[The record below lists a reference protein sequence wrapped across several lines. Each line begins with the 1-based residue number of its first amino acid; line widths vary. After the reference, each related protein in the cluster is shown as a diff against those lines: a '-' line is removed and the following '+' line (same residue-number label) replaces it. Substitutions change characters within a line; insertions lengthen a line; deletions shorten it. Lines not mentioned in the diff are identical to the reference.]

1 MNAPVSIVPELLPDR
16 WWPAFLLPTLEH
28 DHPQPDPSILAL
40 RSSMTTQTWRCAI
53 TGFNGFANTLPA
65 FEADDL
71 DLASLVSHL
80 APDQGPQVIREKK
93 KGTYVIPSLLADKPL
108 VGLTLKRAEARGL
121 ETVGKQRSRSHV
133 TTSRLARMEFDD
145 LSEEQARK
153 ILQRLIGAGIA
164 FIAYSTHSH
173 GTDEHVRLRLWLP
186 IDIAVDR
193 ERYQRLMAV
202 INRLLC
208 DDLGDESALPM
219 YQQQGIWMVHPDRQ
233 GQAFRLVHPGHL
245 LSIAALEQHVELP
258 SPVHRSPSIWI
269 PGAMP
274 AFSTPVVAGPV
285 HVNLKQ
291 LAAALLL
298 WDPEPYA
305 SWMRACM
312 CLKALLG
319 HAPTEILYDL
329 WMRFCARGSA
339 RATARNHED
348 AYSPQRLFVEGRALM
363 PAEQALRT
371 LYAVAR
377 DNGLALLRESC
388 NALVPTDRLEL
399 ALTYLKTYHRKA
411 LDQFLAEYFA
421 SKEAA

>member
-1 MNAPVSIVPELLPDR
+1 MNAPAPTVPALLPAR
-16 WWPAFLLPTLEH
+16 WWPAFLPPTLEH
-28 DHPQPDPSILAL
+28 DRPQPDASILAF
-40 RSSMTTQTWRCAI
+40 RSSMTTQTWRGEI
-53 TGFNGFANTLPA
+53 TGFTGFANTLPA
-65 FEADDL
+65 FEAADL

-80 APDQGPQVIREKK
+80 APDRGPQVICNKK

-108 VGLTLKRAEARGL
+108 VGRTLKRAIARKL
-121 ETVGKQRSRSHV
+121 KTIGKQRSRSHV
-133 TTSRLARMEFDD
+133 TTSRLARMEFDR
-145 LSEEQARK
+145 LSKEQAGQ
-153 ILQRLIGAGIA
+153 ILQRLIDAGIA
-164 FIAYSTHSH
+164 FIAHNTHSH
-173 GTDEHVRLRLWLP
+173 GTDEQVRLRLWLP
-186 IDIAVDR
+186 IDSAVDR
-193 ERYQRLMAV
+193 ERYQRLMTV
-202 INRLLC
+202 IKLRLC
-208 DDLGDESALPM
+208 DGLGDDSACLL
-219 YQQQGIWMVHPDRQ
+219 YQQQGVWMAHPDRQ
-233 GQAFRLVHPGHL
+233 GQAFRLVHAGFV
-245 LSIAALEQHVELP
+245 LSVEALEQHVEMPAPVNRGP
-258 SPVHRSPSIWI
+258 SRWI

-285 HVNLKQ
+285 QVNLQQ
-291 LAAALLL
+291 LEAALLL
-298 WDPEPYA
+298 WDPEAYA
-305 SWMRACM
+305 SWMKACM

-348 AYSPQRLFVEGRALM
+348 AYSPQRLFAEGHPLM

-388 NALVPTDRLEL
+388 HALVPADRLEL